1 MRNLIFNIFNFIY
14 LILEKYFNLHLTRA
28 NFYSPIPNSKEI
40 DDSVYT
46 KVFSLKG
53 ININKN
59 SQLELIK
66 EFHLKYFHE
75 FKPNQN
81 TGLSLLDS
89 FILYSFVRSKKPKKI
104 VEIGYGA
111 TSDIISRALRKNIN
125 NLDTQFYSIDPFI
138 KNINQIENNNIK
150 IIQKKVQ
157 DIPIDFFIDIDFLF
171 IDSSHV
177 SKIGSDVNYEIL
189 EIIPTLNNNTI
200 IHWHDIHFPMNY
212 PKECIENKTRNMF
225 WNESYLAHSFLLF
238 NDHFK
243 IVYSGKYLQLNCF
256 NFLKEKFPYLSKQ
269 HSLTSFYIQKIK

>member
-28 NFYSPIPNSKEI
+28 HFSSPIPNSKDI

-53 ININKN
+53 IVINERN
-59 SQLELIK
+59 QLELIN
-66 EFHLKYFHE
+66 EFQSKYSYE
-75 FKPNQN
+75 FIPYKNK
-81 TGLSLLDS
+81 GLSLLDS
-89 FILYSFVRSKKPKKI
+89 FILYSLIRSKKPKKI

-111 TSDIISRALRKNIN
+111 TSKIIVKALEKNIN
-125 NLDTQFYSIDPFI
+125 NLDAQFYSIDPFI
-138 KNINQIENNNIK
+138 KNINRINNNSIN
-150 IIQKKVQ
+150 IIPKKVQ
-157 DIPIDFFIDIDFLF
+157 DIPINFFIDVDFLF

-177 SKIGSDVNYEIL
+177 SKIGSDVNYALL
-189 EIIPTLNNNTI
+189 EIIPTLKNKSI
-200 IHWHDIHFPMNY
+200 IHWHDIYFPLNY
-212 PKECIENKTRNMF
+212 PKLIIENKTRSTF
-225 WNESYLAHSFLLF
+225 WNESYLVLSFLLF

-243 IVYSGKYLQLNCF
+243 ILYSGKYLQLNCF